1 VTRLLRVPR
10 LRVLIGTLALLGSVL
25 TACGSD
31 SPWPASTIPTATPLP
46 DGYVPVVPPTANTSA
61 SPTRGAAGA
70 SQPKPPSH

>member
-1 VTRLLRVPR
+1 MPR
-10 LRVLIGTLALLGSVL
+10 LRVLIVSLVLLGPAL

-46 DGYVPVVPPTANTSA
+46 DGYRLVLPPTPNTSS
-61 SPTRGAAGA
+61 SPTRDAAGA